1 MSPRTALALVV
12 ATAAVVVVSVNSSTA
27 AGHRHAPTQRAMED
41 LVERA
46 RVPGA
51 LARAEDAAGVWQGA
65 AGVADRSTGRARQPD
80 DRFRIGSITKTFV
93 ATVLLQLE
101 AEGRLDLDDPVA
113 AHLPGVVHGHGH
125 DGRRITMRQLLNHT
139 SGVYDFT
146 ADTSFRARYTGRA
159 FPAHR
164 FDSRT
169 PHELVRLAMR
179 HRPAFAPGTDW
190 AYSNTNYL
198 LAGMVVE
205 AVTGHGYAQQIEERV
220 LRPLGLRRTSL
231 PGTSPALPRPHG
243 RAYST
248 LYRGRP
254 GDGPAAPPVRDVTAL
269 NPSMAGASGEMIST
283 TGDLVAFYR
292 ALLGGRLLPARQLAA
307 MTDTVPTGE
316 GTSGRSDR
324 YGLGIRSLEL
334 SCGTTVWGHVGDIH
348 GSLSTAA
355 ATRDGA
361 HAAAFNVNADWAPRG
376 GEKLLEAEFCG

>member
-12 ATAAVVVVSVNSSTA
+12 ATAAVVVVSVSSSTA
-27 AGHRHAPTQRAMED
+27 AARRHAPTQQAMEE

-51 LARAEDAAGVWQGA
+51 LARAEDTAGVWRGE
-65 AGVADRSTGRARQPD
+65 AGVADRVTGRIRRPG

-101 AEGRLDLDDPVA
+101 AEGRLDLDDPVSV
-113 AHLPGVVHGHGH
+113 HLPGVLHGHGH
-125 DGRRITMRQLLNHT
+125 DGRRVTVRQLLNHT

-146 ADTSFRARYTGRA
+146 SDADFRTRYTGRA
-159 FPAHR
+159 FRVHR
-164 FDSRT
+164 LDSRT
-169 PHELVRLAMR
+169 PRELVRLAMR
-179 HRPAFAPGTDW
+179 HRPLFAPGTDW

-198 LAGMVVE
+198 LAGMIVE
-205 AVTGHGYAQQIEERV
+205 SVTGRAYAQQVEERV
-220 LRPLGLRRTSL
+220 LRPLALRRTSL

-254 GDGPAAPPVRDVTAL
+254 GGGGRAAPVRDVTVL

-292 ALLGGRLLPARQLAA
+292 ELLGGRLLPGEQLAE

-316 GTSGRSDR
+316 GTSGRADR
-324 YGLGIRSLEL
+324 YGLGIRALEL
-334 SCGTTVWGHVGDIH
+334 SCGTTVWGHGGDIH
-348 GSLSTAA
+348 GSLTTAA

-361 HAAAFNVNADWAPRG
+361 HATAFNVNADWVPRG